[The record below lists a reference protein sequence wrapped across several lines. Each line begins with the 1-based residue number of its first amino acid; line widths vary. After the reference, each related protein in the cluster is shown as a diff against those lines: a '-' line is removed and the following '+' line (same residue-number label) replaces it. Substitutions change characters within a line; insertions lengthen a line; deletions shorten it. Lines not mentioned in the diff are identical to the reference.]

1 MDVGKRAEQL
11 VGIELDLK
19 NGHDGLHL
27 VKVAR
32 RTVDCL
38 WDIFKYQIEVHLVFL
53 WLIQL
58 AYAI

>member
-11 VGIELDLK
+11 VGVELDLK
-19 NGHDGLHL
+19 NRHNGLHL
-27 VKVAR
+27 VEVAR

-38 WDIFKYQIEVHLVFL
+38 RNIFEYQIEVHLVFL

-58 AYAI
+58 AYGI